1 MRKTV
6 RLAPARSRQMLAVAL
21 KEFRQILR
29 DRRSLLILL
38 FVPAFFL
45 LLYGYALNFDIR
57 NVRLAVQD
65 QDRSTKS
72 RELVSS
78 FVNSGY
84 FSLVGYVDSPS
95 ELDRLVD
102 EGKVRAILAIPAG
115 FERDL
120 SLRQPVT
127 VQVIID
133 GDNANTASTVTGY
146 ARILI
151 GAYSS
156 AQMQVRLRA
165 DASARQVPLPSITIE
180 PRIWYNPQLRSTLFL
195 VPGLIAYISMI
206 TAVVSTALSVVREK
220 ERGTM
225 EQVRMAPLSPLPYIL
240 GKTLPYLVIS
250 FVSSILVILSAM
262 LLFELP
268 MRGSWL
274 LLCAAI
280 GLFLIGAQAQGLL
293 ISTIA
298 ESQQVAFQVALLSS
312 LLPTMILSG
321 FIFPIT
327 SMPTVVQWITHIV
340 PARYFL
346 VALRAIVLKGAD
358 ITAFWEQMVAL
369 AIFATVALG
378 LASLRLR
385 REWA

>member
-1 MRKTV
+1 MRKT
-6 RLAPARSRQMLAVAL
+6 LAVAS
-21 KEFRQILR
+21 KELRQILR

-57 NVRLAVQD
+57 NVKLAVQD
-65 QDRSTKS
+65 KDRSTKS

-84 FSLVGYVDSPS
+84 FSLVGYVDSPL

-102 EGKVRAILAIPAG
+102 EGRVRAILTLPSG

-120 SLRQPVT
+120 SLHQPVT

-133 GDNANTASTVTGY
+133 GDNANTASTVSGY
-146 ARILI
+146 ARTLI
-151 GAYSS
+151 NEFSGE
-156 AQMQVRLRA
+156 QVRLALSEGPASQRSDPSRRA
-165 DASARQVPLPSITIE
+165 PVISVE

-225 EQVRMAPLSPLPYIL
+225 EQVRMAPLSPLPYII

-250 FVSSILVILSAM
+250 FVSAILVILSAM

-298 ESQQVAFQVALLSS
+298 ETQQVAFQIALLSS

-358 ITAFWEQMVAL
+358 ITAFWQDMMAL
-369 AIFATVALG
+369 AIFASVALG

>member
-1 MRKTV
+1 MRKTF
-6 RLAPARSRQMLAVAL
+6 AVAL
-21 KEFRQILR
+21 KELRQILR

-38 FVPAFFL
+38 FIPAFFL

-57 NVRLAVQD
+57 NVTLAVQD
-65 QDRSTKS
+65 ADRSTKS

-84 FSLVGYVDSPS
+84 FSLVGYVDAPQ

-102 EGKVRAILAIPAG
+102 ENRTRAILSIPAG
-115 FERDL
+115 FEHDL
-120 SLRQPVT
+120 AVRKPVI

-133 GDNANTASTVTGY
+133 GDNANTASTVVGY
-146 ARILI
+146 ARLLI
-151 GAYSS
+151 GDYSNAEMRAVTAPGS
-156 AQMQVRLRA
+156 RLP
-165 DASARQVPLPSITIE
+165 ASAITVE

-195 VPGLIAYISMI
+195 VPGLIAYIAMI
-206 TAVVSTALSVVREK
+206 TAVVSTALAVVREK

-225 EQVRMAPLSPLPYIL
+225 EQVRMAPISPLPFII

-250 FVSSILVILSAM
+250 FLSALLVILSAM
-262 LLFELP
+262 ALFDLP

-274 LLCAAI
+274 LLSGAI
-280 GLFLIGAQAQGLL
+280 ALFLIGAQAQGLF
-293 ISTIA
+293 ISTVSD
-298 ESQQVAFQVALLSS
+298 SQQVAFQIALLSS

-321 FIFPIT
+321 FIFPIS
-327 SMPTVVQWITHIV
+327 SMPVVVQWITRIV

-358 ITAFWEQMVAL
+358 VTAFWQQLVAL

-385 REWA
+385 REWS

>member
-1 MRKTV
+1 MRKI
-6 RLAPARSRQMLAVAL
+6 LAVSS
-21 KEFRQILR
+21 KEMRQILR
-29 DRRSLLILL
+29 DRRTLLILL
-38 FVPAFFL
+38 FIPAFFL
-45 LLYGYALNFDIR
+45 LLYGYALSFDIR

-65 QDRSTKS
+65 RDRGTQS

-84 FSLVGYVDSPS
+84 FQLVGYEDSDAA
-95 ELDRLVD
+95 LARLVD
-102 EGKVRAILAIPAG
+102 AGKVRAILSIPAG

-120 SLRQPVT
+120 TLKRPVT
-127 VQVIID
+127 VQVVID
-133 GDNANTASTVTGY
+133 GDNANTASTVAGY
-146 ARILI
+146 ARQLI
-151 GAYSS
+151 AEFGAV
-156 AQMQVRLRA
+156 QMV
-165 DASARQVPLPSITIE
+165 ARQADPGSRIPGPVITVE
-180 PRIWYNPQLRSTLFL
+180 PRIWYNPQLRSALFL

-225 EQVRMAPLSPLPYIL
+225 EQVRMAPVGPVSYIL
-240 GKTLPYLVIS
+240 GKTLPYLAIS
-250 FVSSILVILSAM
+250 FTSAVLIVLAAM
-262 LLFELP
+262 LLFDLP
-268 MRGSWL
+268 MRGSWAL
-274 LLCAAI
+274 LFLAI

-298 ESQQVAFQVALLSS
+298 DTQQVAFQIALLSS
-312 LLPTMILSG
+312 MLPTMILSG
-321 FIFPIT
+321 FIFPIS
-327 SMPTVVQWITHIV
+327 SMPTVVQAITHVV

-358 ITAFWEQMVAL
+358 ITAFWQDLVAL
-369 AIFATVALG
+369 AIFATVAMG

>member
-1 MRKTV
+1 MRGSGVMRKT
-6 RLAPARSRQMLAVAL
+6 LAVAL
-21 KEFRQILR
+21 KELRQILR
-29 DRRSLLILL
+29 DQRSLLILL

-57 NVRLAVQD
+57 NVTLAVQD
-65 QDRSTKS
+65 KDRSTKS
-72 RELVSS
+72 RALVSS

-95 ELDRLVD
+95 ELDRLVRL
-102 EGKVRAILAIPAG
+102 GRVRTILSIPSG

-120 SLRQPVT
+120 SFGQPVT

-133 GDNANTASTVTGY
+133 GDNANTASTVSGY
-146 ARILI
+146 ARTLI
-151 GAYSS
+151 NEFSGV
-156 AQMQVRLRA
+156 QMQ
-165 DASARQVPLPSITIE
+165 SIKTGAGNREPGTAITVE

-225 EQVRMAPLSPLPYIL
+225 EQVRMPPLSPLPYII
-240 GKTLPYLVIS
+240 GKTMPYLVIS
-250 FVSSILVILSAM
+250 FVSAILVILSAM
-262 LLFELP
+262 LLFDLP

-274 LLCAAI
+274 LLCGAI

-298 ESQQVAFQVALLSS
+298 ETQQVAFQVALLSS

-346 VALRAIVLKGAD
+346 VALRSIVLKGAD
-358 ITAFWEQMVAL
+358 ITAFWQEMVAL

>member
-1 MRKTV
+1 MRKT
-6 RLAPARSRQMLAVAL
+6 LAVAS
-21 KEFRQILR
+21 KELRQILR
-29 DRRSLLILL
+29 DQRSLLILL

-57 NVRLAVQD
+57 NVTLAVQD
-65 QDRSTKS
+65 KDRSTKS

-84 FSLVGYVDSPS
+84 FSLVGYVDAPS

-102 EGKVRAILAIPAG
+102 LGRVRTILSIPAG

-120 SLRQPVT
+120 SMRKPVT

-133 GDNANTASTVTGY
+133 GDNANTASTVSGY
-146 ARILI
+146 ARTLI
-151 GAYSS
+151 NEFSG
-156 AQMQVRLRA
+156 AQMQLTSPGP
-165 DASARQVPLPSITIE
+165 ASRPPVPVISVE

-225 EQVRMAPLSPLPYIL
+225 EQVRMAPLSPLPYII
-240 GKTLPYLVIS
+240 GKTMPYLVIS
-250 FVSSILVILSAM
+250 FVSAILVILSAM
-262 LLFELP
+262 LLFDLP

-274 LLCAAI
+274 LLCGAI

-298 ESQQVAFQVALLSS
+298 ETQQVAFQVALLSS

-321 FIFPIT
+321 FIFPIS
-327 SMPTVVQWITHIV
+327 SMPIVVQWITHIV

-346 VALRAIVLKGAD
+346 VALRSIVLKGAD
-358 ITAFWEQMVAL
+358 ITAFWQEMVAL

-378 LASLRLR
+378 LASLRLS